1 MREFEGEHTLKGL
14 KSFIKDSA
22 KRVKDMEEALK
33 CNVKGVF
40 TDAGKDATIPLC
52 TNKFP
57 PALEPVPWL
66 ISFYESGD
74 KNKDKT
80 MRSVMNKLAEKYGNA
95 PPKKVDAKKK
105 VL

>member
-1 MREFEGEHTLKGL
+1 
-14 KSFIKDSA
+14 
-22 KRVKDMEEALK
+22 MEEALK
-33 CNVKGVF
+33 CNIKGVF

-80 MRSVMNKLAEKYGNA
+80 MRSVMNKLATKYGNL
-95 PPKKVDAKKK
+95 PPKKVDAKAKK
-105 VL
+105 TLKLRVGAVDCSEQTGCGDLGIASF